1 MNGAKGRRQ
10 AMADLSRRIAE
21 AKVNVTAGCAT
32 AAGSG
37 RYGMVLWVSPASYGK
52 AAKLLGV

>member
-1 MNGAKGRRQ
+1 
-10 AMADLSRRIAE
+10 MADLSRRIAE